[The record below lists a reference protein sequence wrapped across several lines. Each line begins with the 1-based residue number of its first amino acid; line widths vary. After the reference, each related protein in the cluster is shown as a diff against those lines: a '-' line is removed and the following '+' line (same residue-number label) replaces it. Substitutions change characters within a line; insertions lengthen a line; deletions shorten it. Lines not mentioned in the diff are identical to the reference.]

1 MKNYIKELRSKFKKY
16 EIDGYVI
23 PKNDD
28 YFTEYSKLNRLEVI
42 SNFSGSAGLAIILKN
57 KNYLFTD
64 GRYTIQS
71 KIESGKNFK
80 IYGFEKLINCSL
92 FKNLT
97 LGIDPKLFTNTQIK
111 NYFLKHN
118 KIKYVEKNLIDEIKK
133 QKEHTSIPFFSLD
146 KNIVGESINSK
157 LNKITKYLKKNKS
170 DYIFISAPENVAW
183 TLNIRGGDGPNSPI
197 PNSRLIVSK
206 SKKILLI
213 SNLKKCKQLLKNKII
228 KKDEFLDVNT
238 LPSKILHLKGKNFIV
253 DDKSCS
259 IFYENLIKSKFKI
272 IKREDP
278 IYLLKAIK
286 NKTEIKNMIN
296 AHILDGV
303 ALTKFLFW
311 IKKINKKKITE
322 VEAAKKLENF
332 RKLNKNFLYPSFDT
346 IAGSGKN
353 GAIVHYRAKKEKCRT
368 INRNDIFL
376 CDSGGQY
383 KYGTTDVTR
392 TICFSKQK
400 QNIKNIFTK
409 VLKGHI
415 AVATTDINK
424 DDTGKKI
431 DKRARKFL
439 NKSNLDYAH
448 GTGHGVGFFL
458 NVHEGP
464 QSITKINTVKIR
476 EGMILSNEP
485 GYYKTNE
492 YGIRIENLVY
502 VKKIKK
508 NLSFQNLTMAPIEKD
523 LINFDLLTIDEK
535 NYLFKYHLE
544 VYSKISKYL
553 NPNERKL
560 VSYFYL
566 AFSKIQ
572 LGQLLLFLTVW
583 HNLLFF

>member
-118 KIKYVEKNLIDEIKK
+118 KIKYIEKNLIDEIKK

-157 LNKITKYLKKNKS
+157 LNKITKYLKKNKC

-228 KKDEFLDVNT
+228 KKDEFLDVHT

-346 IAGSGKN
+346 IAGSGEN

-368 INRNDIFL
+368 INRNDILL

-400 QNIKNIFTK
+400 HSIKNIFTK

-553 NPNERKL
+553 NPNER
-560 VSYFYL
+560 SWL
-566 AFSKIQ
+566 ASFI
-572 LGQLLLFLTVW
+572 
-583 HNLLFF
+583 

>member
-1 MKNYIKELRSKFKKY
+1 MR
-16 EIDGYVI
+16 
-23 PKNDD
+23 
-28 YFTEYSKLNRLEVI
+28 
-42 SNFSGSAGLAIILKN
+42 
-57 KNYLFTD
+57 
-64 GRYTIQS
+64 
-71 KIESGKNFK
+71 
-80 IYGFEKLINCSL
+80 
-92 FKNLT
+92 T
-97 LGIDPKLFTNTQIK
+97 LP
-111 NYFLKHN
+111 N
-118 KIKYVEKNLIDEIKK
+118 KIK
-133 QKEHTSIPFFSLD
+133 
-146 KNIVGESINSK
+146 
-157 LNKITKYLKKNKS
+157 
-170 DYIFISAPENVAW
+170 
-183 TLNIRGGDGPNSPI
+183 
-197 PNSRLIVSK
+197 
-206 SKKILLI
+206 
-213 SNLKKCKQLLKNKII
+213 
-228 KKDEFLDVNT
+228 
-238 LPSKILHLKGKNFIV
+238 HLKGKNFSI

-272 IKREDP
+272 VKREDP

-296 AHILDGV
+296 AHILDGA
-303 ALTKFLFW
+303 ALTKFLFC
-311 IKKINKKKITE
+311 IKKITE
-322 VEAAKKLENF
+322 VEAAKKLEYF

-392 TICFSKQK
+392 TICFSNQNQK
-400 QNIKNIFTK
+400 IKNIFTK

-464 QSITKINTVKIR
+464 QSITKINEVRIK

-485 GYYKTNE
+485 GYYKKNH

-502 VKKIKK
+502 VKRKNK
-508 NLSFQNLTMAPIEKD
+508 NLFFKNLTMAPIEKD
-523 LINFDLLTIDEK
+523 LINFDLLTFYEK
-535 NYLFKYHLE
+535 NYLFNYHLD

-553 NPNERKL
+553 DSNERKW
-560 VSYFYL
+560 L
-566 AFSKIQ
+566 ASFI
-572 LGQLLLFLTVW
+572 
-583 HNLLFF
+583 